1 MEYPSLSTPPAGSI
15 RFNTDSFKLEIYNGD
30 KWWEMD
36 SISLREQTAGTR
48 GFFSGGLNPSLTD
61 TINYVNVSSTGDA
74 TDFGNLTQAGR
85 LCAMGS
91 SRTRAVRA
99 GGISPS
105 PNGENVIDYMTIAT
119 GGTGVDF
126 GDLNYSSRAGSGL
139 SNAHGGL

>member
-85 LCAMGS
+85 LGAMGS

-105 PNGENVIDYMTIAT
+105 PNGENVIDYLTMTSTGNAT
-119 GGTGVDF
+119 DF
-126 GDLNYSSRAGSGL
+126 GDVPVATRRYSEG
-139 SNAHGGL
+139 